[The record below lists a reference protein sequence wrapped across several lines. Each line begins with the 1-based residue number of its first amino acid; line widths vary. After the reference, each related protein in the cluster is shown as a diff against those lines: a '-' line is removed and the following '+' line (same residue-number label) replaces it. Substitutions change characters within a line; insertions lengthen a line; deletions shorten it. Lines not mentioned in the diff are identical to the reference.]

1 MQNMWLKKPAL
12 NYSKDILGIVQFGS
26 SVIEGSKP
34 NDVDIAVIFKCIP
47 LKQQLEESQKIK
59 KQLEKFSQLPV
70 HIKSFDF
77 YSFFNKGNFAKEDI
91 LFYGKNLISGE
102 QFSRLFG
109 MSAKLQV
116 YYSLKNLKKK
126 DKIRFNYLL
135 NGKNGKYGL
144 LRKYKGS
151 LVKPGL
157 IEIEPQYENIF
168 VNAIKRFISDFEVK
182 RVLFE

>member
-91 LFYGKNLISGE
+91 LFYGKNLISGDD
-102 QFSRLFG
+102 FFPLF
-109 MSAKLQV
+109 L
-116 YYSLKNLKKK
+116 
-126 DKIRFNYLL
+126 FFF
-135 NGKNGKYGL
+135 
-144 LRKYKGS
+144 
-151 LVKPGL
+151 L
-157 IEIEPQYENIF
+157 IQIF
-168 VNAIKRFISDFEVK
+168 FF
-182 RVLFE
+182 